1 MCPLYQEAGDE
12 PGIALSLNTLD
23 VVAKYQND
31 GAQSVA
37 YFPASTAVF
46 ETEALSKL
54 RTIDER
60 GLIADALTT
69 LGDRARRHGSTVIAA
84 FHYADALALN
94 YELGSRLGIA
104 QCLERVAHLAS
115 LRSKPIHAAWF
126 LGSAATIRRAI
137 GAPPRPTE
145 ELDRQTTA
153 TAVRDHLDEVAFA
166 AAWVS
171 GEALSQ
177 EEAIARA
184 IAFLLEPGDAV
195 AELPAQSRRV
205 LPAHA
210 ATSATFDLT
219 HRERE
224 VLDLLCQRLSN
235 PEIAEQL
242 YIGTRTVEFHV
253 ANILRKLEVE
263 NRRDAAALAARLRLI

>member
-115 LRSKPIHAAWF
+115 LRGRPIHAAWF
-126 LGSAATIRRAI
+126 LGSAATIRRSI
-137 GAPPRPTE
+137 GAPPLPTE
-145 ELDRQTTA
+145 ELDLQATA
-153 TAVRDHLDEVAFA
+153 TAVRAHVDEGAFA

-171 GEALSQ
+171 GETLSQ
-177 EEAIARA
+177 EEAIALA
-184 IAFLLEPGDAV
+184 LAFLLDPVGTVEDF
-195 AELPAQSRRV
+195 PAQRR
-205 LPAHA
+205 H
-210 ATSATFDLT
+210 
-219 HRERE
+219 
-224 VLDLLCQRLSN
+224 VLDR
-235 PEIAEQL
+235 A
-242 YIGTRTVEFHV
+242 
-253 ANILRKLEVE
+253 K
-263 NRRDAAALAARLRLI
+263 

>member
-1 MCPLYQEAGDE
+1 M
-12 PGIALSLNTLD
+12 
-23 VVAKYQND
+23 VARYQNT

-37 YFPASTAVF
+37 SFPASTALF
-46 ETEALSKL
+46 ETEALSEL

-60 GLIADALTT
+60 ELIVDAITM
-69 LGDRARRHGSTVIAA
+69 LGDRARRHGSNVIAA

-115 LRSKPIHAAWF
+115 LRGKPIHAAWF

-137 GAPPRPTE
+137 GAPPLPTE
-145 ELDRQTTA
+145 ELDLQTTA
-153 TAVRDHLDEVAFA
+153 TAVRAHVDEVAFA

-171 GEALSQ
+171 GETLSQ
-177 EEAIARA
+177 EEAIAEA
-184 IAFLLEPGDAV
+184 LAFLLKPGDAV
-195 AELPAQSRRV
+195 AELLAQSQHE
-205 LPAHA
+205 LPARA
-210 ATSATFDLT
+210 AMSAPFDLT
-219 HRERE
+219 RRERD
-224 VLDLLCQRLSN
+224 VLGMLCQHLSDA
-235 PEIAEQL
+235 EIGDRL
-242 YIGTRTVEFHV
+242 YIGVRTVEFHV